1 MPFTVTCQKKLM
13 KAFVDFKYID
23 SDIDILIYRLAIAL
37 TKIANFLCRHYCNRP
52 SRNQLCLC
60 TYSLFVARHKTYLES
75 LYRKVFSLQLC
86 QCKEKV

>member
-1 MPFTVTCQKKLM
+1 M

-37 TKIANFLCRHYCNRP
+37 TKIANFLCKHYCNRP

-75 LYRKVFSLQLC
+75 LYRKVFMFATMSMQRKSLTRKKL
-86 QCKEKV
+86 VFI